1 MPLDGELSPYTP
13 GTFTFGMWQ
22 KEGMR
27 QWSKEV
33 EGKGKEKWNDLSI
46 CGFRCRTAR
55 KKVIDDWE
63 GGRGREKKGGRKNMK
78 EWCRDKETRVKE
90 SRGMSTYGLKKLA
103 GVAMCLLHN
112 GNFKGICFVN
122 CGSWSGKGTITKA
135 WCSSPWHQLGIVRCV
150 FLHLLITLWTLFHFA
165 DG

>member
-46 CGFRCRTAR
+46 CGFRCRTVR
-55 KKVIDDWE
+55 KKVIDD
-63 GGRGREKKGGRKNMK
+63 
-78 EWCRDKETRVKE
+78 
-90 SRGMSTYGLKKLA
+90 
-103 GVAMCLLHN
+103 
-112 GNFKGICFVN
+112 
-122 CGSWSGKGTITKA
+122 
-135 WCSSPWHQLGIVRCV
+135 
-150 FLHLLITLWTLFHFA
+150 
-165 DG
+165 